1 MSHLHA
7 RSACLRFA
15 AATCL
20 VAALGGCN
28 STYTDY
34 SAFVS
39 SPGPVVSAEEYRMA
53 PPDVIKITSK
63 RVREINNHREQIRS
77 DGMITLPLLGDF
89 YVAGRTA
96 GDVSAELSQWAR
108 QYYEDA
114 EVTVRVVGYNSKK
127 IYVFGEVSAPG
138 PYSYHG
144 ANTILRT
151 LARAQPSRLADPNR
165 IQILRPGRNGEMIHR
180 MTISLNRM
188 VREGDVSLD
197 TVLEE
202 GDIIFVPANTLAT
215 LGLGLQ
221 QLLLPITPAASV
233 ASGPVDIDQSL
244 RSSPYA
250 KEETLR

>member
-89 YVAGRTA
+89 YVAGLSA
-96 GDVSAELSQWAR
+96 GYVCSELSLWAR
-108 QYYEDA
+108 L
-114 EVTVRVVGYNSKK
+114 
-127 IYVFGEVSAPG
+127 F
-138 PYSYHG
+138 
-144 ANTILRT
+144 
-151 LARAQPSRLADPNR
+151 
-165 IQILRPGRNGEMIHR
+165 
-180 MTISLNRM
+180 
-188 VREGDVSLD
+188 
-197 TVLEE
+197 
-202 GDIIFVPANTLAT
+202 
-215 LGLGLQ
+215 
-221 QLLLPITPAASV
+221 
-233 ASGPVDIDQSL
+233 
-244 RSSPYA
+244 
-250 KEETLR
+250 